1 MKTRSH
7 IFYFGLLT
15 AALTLVA
22 TVLRSLSFALSF
34 DTAVDYFDA
43 GIFPT
48 LLYIVIALALAA
60 AFAYAIYLHRQT
72 KKGETCPRVSV
83 MGRRPLALRVT
94 SALVVFAALLLVLIE
109 LPMILSGYPFS
120 LVHLRALVA
129 LAAIPFFVL
138 PLSRRTALFGI
149 LVEALCILLLC
160 SEYFDRYVTTNSPIK
175 LMQQVAFLAVMLY
188 MLTELYALVDVEQP
202 RRARIIGALAVFFTL
217 TNGISNTVAFILG
230 DILTL
235 DYLIR
240 SLFLLA
246 MGLYIGARL
255 ACATPTP
262 LCNKEES

>member
-7 IFYFGLLT
+7 VFYFELLI

-22 TVLRSLSFALSF
+22 TALRSLAFALSF
-34 DTAVDYFDA
+34 DVAVDYFDA

-48 LLYIVIALALAA
+48 LLYIVIALAIVAA
-60 AFAYAIYLHRQT
+60 LAYAAYLHRQT
-72 KKGETCPRVSV
+72 KEGEPYPDIPVV
-83 MGRRPLALRVT
+83 GRRPLAVRIASV
-94 SALVVFAALLLVLIE
+94 LVVFAALLLVLIE
-109 LPMILSGYPFS
+109 LPVILSGYPFS
-120 LVHLRALVA
+120 LAHLRALMA
-129 LAAIPFFVL
+129 LAVIPFFVL
-138 PLSRRTALFGI
+138 PLSRRAAPFGI

-175 LMQQVAFLAVMLY
+175 LMQQAAFLAVMLY
-188 MLTELYALVDVEQP
+188 VLTELYALVDVEQP
-202 RRARIIGALAVFFTL
+202 RRARILGAMAVFFTL
-217 TNGISNTVAFILG
+217 TNGISNVVAFILG

-246 MGLYIGARL
+246 MGLYVGARL
-255 ACATPTP
+255 ACATP